1 MAGRRKQVQIQVR
14 VTALE
19 GTPAGEVI
27 NWLRDDPLPGLTA
40 GRITRCLLLWALWP
54 ALLQSQ
60 GAPAAAVE
68 KAARIGRIQL
78 RGFLDDALLMV
89 GGSPQGS
96 EAALPPSDASVMR
109 VPAATPLAGGDGDDE
124 TEERLR
130 LAASTLGGGEADEAD
145 PYEFI

>member
-27 NWLRDDPLPGLTA
+27 DWLRDDPLPGLTVA
-40 GRITRCLLLWALWP
+40 TVARRLLVWSLLP

-78 RGFLDDALLMV
+78 CGFLDDALLMV

-96 EAALPPSDASVMR
+96 EAALPASDASVMR
-109 VPAATPLAGGDGDDE
+109 VAAATPLAGGDGDDE
-124 TEERLR
+124 IEERLR
-130 LAASTLGGGEADEAD
+130 LAASSLGGCEEDEAD

>member
-1 MAGRRKQVQIQVR
+1 MAGRRKQVRLQVR

-27 NWLRDDPLPGLTA
+27 DWLRDDPLPGITA
-40 GRITRCLLLWALWP
+40 GRITRCLLVWALWP
-54 ALLQSQ
+54 AMLQSQ

-78 RGFLDDALLMV
+78 QGFLDDALLMV
-89 GGSPQGS
+89 GGSPQDS
-96 EAALPPSDASVMR
+96 EAALPVSDASVMR

-124 TEERLR
+124 IEERLR
-130 LAASTLGGGEADEAD
+130 LAASTLGGCEEDEVD